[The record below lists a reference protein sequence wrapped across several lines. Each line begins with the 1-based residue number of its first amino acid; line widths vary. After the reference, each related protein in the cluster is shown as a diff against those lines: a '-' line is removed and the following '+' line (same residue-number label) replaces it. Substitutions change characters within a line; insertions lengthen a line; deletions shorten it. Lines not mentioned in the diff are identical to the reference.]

1 MTTKTTNSAGRT
13 FTVRIVRKGDTY
25 GRDRCLTH
33 EDDAT
38 LVEFYDAT
46 YAGNTG
52 FDAEGQFVAR
62 YYAETLL
69 ARDGNHAL
77 HLDFRVP
84 AWTIDAEGMLAVTDF
99 ISDAVLV

>member
-1 MTTKTTNSAGRT
+1 MTITTTNSAGRT

-46 YAGNTG
+46 YAGKTG

-69 ARDGNHAL
+69 ARDYHAL
-77 HLDFRVP
+77 HLDFGVP
-84 AWTIDAEGMLAVTDF
+84 AWTIDADAMLAVTDF
-99 ISDAVLV
+99 INDAVLV